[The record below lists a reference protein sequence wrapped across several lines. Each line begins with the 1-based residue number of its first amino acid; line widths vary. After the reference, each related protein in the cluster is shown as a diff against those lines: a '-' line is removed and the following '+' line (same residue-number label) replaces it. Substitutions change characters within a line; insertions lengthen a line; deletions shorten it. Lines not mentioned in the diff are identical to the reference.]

1 MIDIDALTAEAR
13 ANEPKVIYDMYKAT
27 NGTASEWN
35 TVTFNG
41 GGSAQAALA
50 GKTLTLTYSDGT
62 VATYTE
68 PA

>member
-1 MIDIDALTAEAR
+1 MDDIEALEAEAR
-13 ANEPKVIYDMYKAT
+13 ANEPKTVYDMYKAT
-27 NGTASEWN
+27 NGTLSEWELP
-35 TVTFNG
+35 TLNG
-41 GGSAQAALA
+41 GGSAQAIIL